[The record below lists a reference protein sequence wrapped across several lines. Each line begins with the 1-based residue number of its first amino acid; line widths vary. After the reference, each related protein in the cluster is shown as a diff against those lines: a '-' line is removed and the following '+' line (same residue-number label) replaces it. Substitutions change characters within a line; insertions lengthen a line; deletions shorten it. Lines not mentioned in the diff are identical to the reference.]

1 MANCKCPKATELTD
15 IPTQDCDVDL
25 EQLQKFGFQ
34 RDGFMFDATAVAPA
48 TPTDITK
55 KADWLT
61 LKTATDETK
70 VVFTPL
76 IGGDPIITAGE
87 PILNGGG
94 DNSTLNGVEE
104 LQGTNPSTFTGV
116 FKSLASNVKT
126 ALVDLECEKNLVVY
140 FVNQNGKI
148 IANQVA
154 EGQYTGFPVQGFHI
168 TDRNNN
174 GFGTKD
180 TFAVRFTLP
189 ARWDANLVI
198 LDPEN
203 GFRPLVDL

>member
-1 MANCKCPKATELTD
+1 MANCKCPKTTALTE
-15 IPTQDCDVDL
+15 IPTQECTVDL

-34 RDGFMFDATAVAPA
+34 RGGYMWDSTLVTPEI
-48 TPTDITK
+48 PTDITK

-61 LKTATDETK
+61 LKTATNDTK
-70 VVFTPL
+70 IVFTPL

-104 LQGTNPSTFTGV
+104 LLGTNPSTFTGL
-116 FKSLASNVKT
+116 FKSLSSAVKT
-126 ALVDLECEKNLVVY
+126 ALVELECETDLVVY
-140 FVNQNGKI
+140 PINQNGKI
-148 IANQVA
+148 IALEVA

-168 TDRNNN
+168 TDRTNN

-189 ARWDANLVI
+189 ARWDAKLVI
-198 LDPEN
+198 LDPEA

>member
-1 MANCKCPKATELTD
+1 MANCKCPQGSELAD
-15 IPTQDCDVDL
+15 IPEQDCKVDF
-25 EQLQKFGFQ
+25 EQLQKFIFQ
-34 RDGFMFDATAVAPA
+34 REGYEWDAGA
-48 TPTDITK
+48 TPTPMDITK

-61 LKTATDETK
+61 LKAATGNTK
-70 VVFTPL
+70 VVVTPL
-76 IGGDPIITAGE
+76 IGGDPVITPGE

-116 FKSLASNVKT
+116 FKSLASDVKT
-126 ALVDLECEKNLVVY
+126 AMVDLECENLVVY
-140 FVNQNGKI
+140 PINQNGKI
-148 IANQVA
+148 IAKK
-154 EGQYTGFPVQGFHI
+154 TGTGKYVGIPVQGFHI
-168 TDRNNN
+168 GDRSNQ

-189 ARWDANLVI
+189 ARWDNDVELI
-198 LDPEN
+198 EPEV